1 MKPILYDSQERAFSN
16 NGIGVLNDAGSCV
29 VEEERN
35 GGFELAMTYP
45 VTGIHYG
52 SLSDRGIILAK
63 PSPSKQPQPFR
74 IYRITKPMS
83 GFVTVYAQ
91 HISYDLSGVAIPPF
105 SASGLS
111 DVFQKMQSTSIP
123 SNAGFTYW
131 TDKTSA
137 ANLKCITPIS
147 ARSLL
152 GGVRGS
158 VLDVYGGEYE
168 FDQFTVKLWKN
179 RGSDNGV
186 TIRYGKNLT
195 SLEQDHNCA
204 AVYTKVYPY
213 WTDGESVVQLS
224 EKVIDVAGTFD
235 FVRVLSLDLSSNF
248 DEAPTED
255 QLRTAAQYYIIDN
268 KVGVPKVSLELS
280 FDQLDEPVNLCDE
293 VTIVFVKLGVSTKAK
308 VVRTTYDVLLNRY
321 TSVEIGDIR
330 TSIADTIAGQTTEI
344 QSMPTSSDMQKA
356 IMNATAWITGGG
368 GGYVI
373 FKRNDTGQPT
383 EILIMDTSEMT
394 STTKVWR
401 WNSGGLGFSNNG
413 GRTYET
419 AITQDGSIV
428 GKFINADT
436 LVVNA
441 ATITGTIK
449 AENIV
454 ASSISTGLI
463 TTEKIAGGAV
473 TNAKIATGAV
483 DTAEL
488 ANDAVTNPKIG
499 NGAVDTAELA
509 SYAVTSS
516 ELAGN
521 AVVGEKIATDA
532 IVNRHLTSG
541 SVATTTCNS
550 TINSYFQDIVSANKM
565 LSGQAQISKLMT
577 TAFFVGQKQ
586 AYWVSPSSAVKVLG
600 STS

>member
-1 MKPILYDSQERAFSN
+1 MKPILYDSQERIFSD

-63 PSPSKQPQPFR
+63 PNPNKKPQPFR
-74 IYRITKPMS
+74 IYRITKPLN

-111 DVFQKMQSTSIP
+111 EVFQKMQSTSIP
-123 SNAGFTYW
+123 SNAGFIYR
-131 TDKTSA
+131 TDKTST

-168 FDQFTVKLWKN
+168 FDRFIVKLWKN
-179 RGSDNGV
+179 RGSDKGV

-213 WTDGESVVQLS
+213 WTNGESVVQLP
-224 EKVIDVAGTFD
+224 EKVIDVTGAFD

-255 QLRTAAQYYIIDN
+255 QLRTAARYYITDN
-268 KVGVPKVSLELS
+268 KVGVPKVSLEVS

-293 VTIVFVKLGVSTKAK
+293 VTVVFVKLGVSTKAK
-308 VVRTTYDVLLNRY
+308 VVRTTYDVLLDRY

-373 FKRNDTGQPT
+373 FKRNDEGQPT
-383 EILIMDTSEMT
+383 EILIMDTPELT
-394 STTKVWR
+394 TTTKIWR
-401 WNSGGLGFSNNG
+401 WNSGGLGFSSNG
-413 GRTYET
+413 GQTYET

-428 GKFINADT
+428 GKFISADT
-436 LVVNA
+436 LYVNGA
-441 ATITGTIK
+441 NITGTIK
-449 AENIV
+449 AGAVIAE
-454 ASSISTGLI
+454 SIKAGSV
-463 TTEKIAGGAV
+463 TTDCLAGGAV
-473 TNAKIATGAV
+473 TSSKIYDGS
-483 DTAEL
+483 
-488 ANDAVTNPKIG
+488 VTNDKIG
-499 NGAVDTAELA
+499 
-509 SYAVTSS
+509 SYAVDG
-516 ELAGN
+516 GN
-521 AVVGEKIATDA
+521 IATDA

-541 SVATTTCNS
+541 SVQQSTCSTTLQNLIAEGITAKS
-550 TINSYFQDIVSANKM
+550 ILTGTGSANDLTADYFKV
-565 LSGQAQISKLMT
+565 T
-577 TAFFVGQKQ
+577 TSFRFKSFSNPLTL
-586 AYWVSPSSAVKVLG
+586 YNSNSLPTYVLG
-600 STS
+600 TN

>member
-152 GGVRGS
+152 GGVQGS

-168 FDQFTVKLWKN
+168 FDRFTVKLWKN

-186 TIRYGKNLT
+186 TIRYGKNLI

-213 WTDGESVVQLS
+213 WTDGESVVQLP

-255 QLRTAAQYYIIDN
+255 QLRTAAQYYITDN

-280 FDQLDEPVNLCDE
+280 FDQLDESVNLCDE
-293 VTIVFVKLGVSTKAK
+293 VTVVFVKLGVSTKAK
-308 VVRTTYDVLLNRY
+308 VVRITYDVLLNRY

>member
-1 MKPILYDSQERAFSN
+1 MKPILYDSQERIFSD

-63 PSPSKQPQPFR
+63 PNPNRQPQPFR
-74 IYRITKPMS
+74 IYRITKPLN

-91 HISYDLSGVAIPPF
+91 HISYDLSGVVIPPF

-111 DVFQKMQSTSIP
+111 EVFQKMQSTSIP
-123 SNAGFTYW
+123 SNAGFIYR

-168 FDQFTVKLWKN
+168 FDRFIVKLWKN
-179 RGSDNGV
+179 RGSDKGV

-213 WTDGESVVQLS
+213 WTDGESVVQLP
-224 EKVIDVAGTFD
+224 EKVIDVTGTFD

-255 QLRTAAQYYIIDN
+255 QLRTAARYYITDN
-268 KVGVPKVSLELS
+268 KVGVPKVSLEVS

-293 VTIVFVKLGVSTKAK
+293 VTVVFVKLGVSTKAK
-308 VVRTTYDVLLNRY
+308 VVRTTYDVLLDRY

-373 FKRNDTGQPT
+373 FKRNDEGQPT
-383 EILIMDTSEMT
+383 EILIMDTPELT
-394 STTKVWR
+394 TTTKIWR
-401 WNSGGLGFSNNG
+401 WNSGGLGFSSNG
-413 GRTYET
+413 GQTYET

-428 GKFINADT
+428 GKFISADT
-436 LVVNA
+436 LYVNGA
-441 ATITGTIK
+441 NITGTIK
-449 AENIV
+449 AGAVIAE
-454 ASSISTGLI
+454 SIKAGSV
-463 TTEKIAGGAV
+463 TTDCLAGGAV
-473 TNAKIATGAV
+473 TSSKIYDGS
-483 DTAEL
+483 
-488 ANDAVTNPKIG
+488 VTNDKIG
-499 NGAVDTAELA
+499 
-509 SYAVTSS
+509 SYAVDG
-516 ELAGN
+516 GN
-521 AVVGEKIATDA
+521 IATDA

-550 TINSYFQDIVSANKM
+550 TINGYFADIIEANKLLAGSATIDKLVVNIVSAIAGINLKGES
-565 LSGQAQISKLMT
+565 LYLYNGY
-577 TAFFVGQKQ
+577 VR
-586 AYWVSPSSAVKVLG
+586 Y
-600 STS
+600 

>member
-16 NGIGVLNDAGSCV
+16 NGIGVLNDAGSCI

-45 VTGIHYG
+45 VTGIHYE
-52 SLSDRGIILAK
+52 SLFDRGIILSK
-63 PSPSKQPQPFR
+63 PSPNKQPQPFR

-123 SNAGFTYW
+123 SNTGFAYW

-204 AVYTKVYPY
+204 VVYTKVYPY
-213 WTDGESVVQLS
+213 WTDGESVVQLP
-224 EKVIDVAGTFD
+224 EKVVDVAGTFD

-255 QLRTAAQYYIIDN
+255 QLRTAAQYYITDN
-268 KVGVPKVSLELS
+268 KVGVPKVSLEVS

-293 VTIVFVKLGVSTKAK
+293 VTVVFVKLGVSTKAK
-308 VVRTTYDVLLNRY
+308 VVRTTYDVLLDKY

-373 FKRNDTGQPT
+373 FKRNDMGQPT
-383 EILIMDTSEMT
+383 EILIMDTPEMT

-488 ANDAVTNPKIG
+488 ADDAVTNPKIG

-516 ELAGN
+516 ELAGS

-586 AYWVSPSSAVKVLG
+586 AYWVSPSSAAKVLG

>member
-1 MKPILYDSQERAFSN
+1 MKPILYDSQEKAFSN
-16 NGIGVLNDAGSCV
+16 NGIGVLNDAGSCI

-123 SNAGFTYW
+123 SDAGFTYW

-137 ANLKCITPIS
+137 ANLRCITPIS

-204 AVYTKVYPY
+204 VVYTKVYPY
-213 WTDGESVVQLS
+213 WTDGESVVQLP

-255 QLRTAAQYYIIDN
+255 QLRTAAQYYITDN
-268 KVGVPKVSLELS
+268 KVGVPKVSLEVS

-293 VTIVFVKLGVSTKAK
+293 VTVIFVKLGVSTKAK
-308 VVRTTYDVLLNRY
+308 VVRTTYDVLLDRY

-383 EILIMDTSEMT
+383 EILIMDTPEMT

-483 DTAEL
+483 DTGEL
-488 ANDAVTNPKIG
+488 ANGAVTNPKIG
-499 NGAVDTAELA
+499 SGAVDTAELA

-516 ELAGN
+516 ELAGS

-586 AYWVSPSSAVKVLG
+586 AYWVSPSSAAKVLG

>member
-1 MKPILYDSQERAFSN
+1 MKPILYGSQERDFSN

-63 PSPSKQPQPFR
+63 PSPNKQPQPFR

-105 SASGLS
+105 SASELS
-111 DVFQKMQSTSIP
+111 GVFQKMQSTSIP
-123 SNAGFTYW
+123 SNAGFIYW

-168 FDQFTVKLWKN
+168 FDRFIVKLWKN
-179 RGSDNGV
+179 RGSDKGV

-213 WTDGESVVQLS
+213 WTDGESVVQLP
-224 EKVIDVAGTFD
+224 EKVIDVTGTFD

-248 DEAPTED
+248 DETPTED
-255 QLRTAAQYYIIDN
+255 QLRTAAQYYITDN
-268 KVGVPKVSLELS
+268 KVGVPKVSLEVS

-308 VVRTTYDVLLNRY
+308 VVRTTYDVLLDRY

-356 IMNATAWITGGG
+356 ILNATAWITGGG

-373 FKRNDTGQPT
+373 FKRNDEGQPT
-383 EILIMDTSEMT
+383 EILIMDTPELT
-394 STTKVWR
+394 AKTKVWR
-401 WNSGGLGFSNNG
+401 WNSGGLGFSNDG
-413 GRTYET
+413 GQTYET

-441 ATITGTIK
+441 AKITGTIK

-454 ASSISTGLI
+454 ADSISTGLI
-463 TTEKIAGGAV
+463 TTDKIAGNAV
-473 TNAKIATGAV
+473 TNAKIASGAV

-488 ANDAVTNPKIG
+488 AGSAVTDAKI
-499 NGAVDTAELA
+499 A
-509 SYAVTSS
+509 SNTISGGS
-516 ELAGN
+516 
-521 AVVGEKIATDA
+521 IATDA

-550 TINSYFQDIVSANKM
+550 TINGYFADVIEANKIFAGTATADY
-565 LSGQAQISKLMT
+565 LGARTVSTTNLTFAGNTVTLKSVSGTRCL
-577 TAFFVGQKQ
+577 
-586 AYWVSPSSAVKVLG
+586 AV
-600 STS
+600 